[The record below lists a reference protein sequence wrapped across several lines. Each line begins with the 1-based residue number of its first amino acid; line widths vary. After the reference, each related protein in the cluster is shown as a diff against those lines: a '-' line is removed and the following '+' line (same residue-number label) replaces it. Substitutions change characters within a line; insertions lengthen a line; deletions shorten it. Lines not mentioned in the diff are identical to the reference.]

1 MTATRPTSRSTG
13 SRPAAAPEAT
23 PPRRGFAA
31 VVPLRRMFAPENRD
45 VVVLTATTVFLVAF
59 GLVMVLS
66 ASSVEEQS
74 SSGDP
79 FGRVARQAVFAAV
92 GLPLM
97 LLASRL
103 PTRFWKR
110 WSWPALALG
119 AVLQL
124 LVFMPGL
131 GYDYGGNHNWLTI
144 GGFSLQPSEFVKLAL
159 IVWVAWVLAA
169 KRDLIGDAK
178 HAVIPIV
185 PVAGAAIGLVLIGRD
200 LGTATIMLLIVFACA
215 FFGGVRIPHLIVAGI
230 VVAGAAVVVA
240 MTSPSRVSRI
250 TAWAAGCTAED
261 YSGYCWQPQHGM
273 WALASGGV
281 FGVGLGNSRA
291 KWSWL
296 PEADSDYIFAIIGE
310 ELGLVGAL
318 LVLALF
324 VTLAVVRIMRRTKDD
339 FSRIVTGGVLA
350 WIVGQAFV
358 NIAVVLGLLPVL
370 GVPLP
375 FISSGGSALIAVLL
389 AIGVVLSIA
398 RANAAGGAADGE
410 DLEERPFVSLPGRRG
425 RAGAERERGR

>member
-1 MTATRPTSRSTG
+1 MTTTRPTSR
-13 SRPAAAPEAT
+13 T
-23 PPRRGFAA
+23 PGPDSGGHGDPQPQRRGFAA

-66 ASSVEEQS
+66 ASSVEEQA

-92 GLPLM
+92 GIPLM
-97 LLASRL
+97 LVVSRF

-110 WSWPALALG
+110 WSWPALMLG
-119 AVLQL
+119 AVLQI
-124 LVFMPGL
+124 LVFVPGL
-131 GYDYGGNHNWLTI
+131 SYDYGGNQNWLSI
-144 GGFSLQPSEFVKLAL
+144 GGFTMQPSEFVKLAL
-159 IVWVAWVLAA
+159 VVWVAWVFAA
-169 KRDLIGDAK
+169 KRDLLGDWK
-178 HAVIPIV
+178 HAFIPVV
-185 PVAGAAIGLVLIGRD
+185 PVAGAAIALVLVGRD
-200 LGTATIMLLIVFACA
+200 LGTATIMMLIVVSCA
-215 FFGGVRIPHLIVAGI
+215 FFGGVRMRHL
-230 VVAGAAVVVA
+230 VVAMIGVAMAAVLFA

-250 TAWAAGCTAED
+250 TAWMSGCTSED

-281 FGVGLGNSRA
+281 FGVGLGNSKA

-310 ELGLVGAL
+310 ELGLIGAL
-318 LVLALF
+318 LVIALF
-324 VTLAVVRIMRRTKDD
+324 VTLAIVLVRIMRRTKDD

-350 WIVGQAFV
+350 WIIGQAFV

-375 FISSGGSALIAVLL
+375 LISSGGSALLAVLL

-398 RANAAGGAADGE
+398 RTTAAGETAAA
-410 DLEERPFVSLPGRRG
+410 EELVDRPFVSMPGRR
-425 RAGAERERGR
+425 R

>member
-1 MTATRPTSRSTG
+1 MTTTRPTSRASGSDPTG
-13 SRPAAAPEAT
+13 SNAAGAASASGG
-23 PPRRGFAA
+23 RRGFAA

-45 VVVLTATTVFLVAF
+45 VVVLSATTIFLVAF

-66 ASSVEEQS
+66 ASSVEEQA

-92 GLPLM
+92 GIPLM
-97 LLASRL
+97 LVVSRF

-110 WSWPALALG
+110 WSWPALVLG
-119 AVLQL
+119 AVLQI
-124 LVFMPGL
+124 LVFIPGL
-131 GYDYGGNHNWLTI
+131 SYDYGGNQNWLSI
-144 GGFSLQPSEFVKLAL
+144 GGFTMQPSEFVKLAL
-159 IVWVAWVLAA
+159 VVWVAWVLAA
-169 KRDLIGDAK
+169 KRDLLGNWK
-178 HAVIPIV
+178 HAFIPIV
-185 PVAGAAIGLVLIGRD
+185 PVAGGAIMLVLIGRD
-200 LGTATIMLLIVFACA
+200 LGTATIMMLIVFSCA
-215 FFGGVRIPHLIVAGI
+215 FFGGIRIRHLVVFGA
-230 VVAGAAVVVA
+230 VVATAAVMFA

-250 TAWAAGCTAED
+250 TAWMNGCTADD

-273 WALASGGV
+273 WALASGGI
-281 FGVGLGNSRA
+281 FGVGLGNSKA

-310 ELGLVGAL
+310 ELGLIGAL
-318 LVLALF
+318 LVIALF
-324 VTLAVVRIMRRTKDD
+324 VTLAVVLVRIMRRTKDD

-350 WIVGQAFV
+350 WVIGQAFV

-375 FISSGGSALIAVLL
+375 LISSGGSALLAVLL

-398 RANAAGGAADGE
+398 RTTAAGEETAAD
-410 DLEERPFVSLPGRRG
+410 DLDDRQFVSIPGRR
-425 RAGAERERGR
+425 R